1 MAERHVLILL
11 DTSPA
16 SEAAIDSAVS
26 IARHH
31 DLMLRALFVED
42 QDLIASSG
50 HAFSRE
56 ISALSGQPRPFGR
69 QSLLD
74 RLAHQRRQIETRLDA
89 LSQREAFRWHLEVIT
104 GPVVASIQEAAS
116 QAEWIVLGKVG
127 WSGARGGQL
136 GSTARKLVENG
147 RHRLLLWGTTVVPP
161 QANVVVLVGTG
172 GRHQP
177 GVEVGRH
184 LAEATG
190 RRCHLLLLP
199 GSDAVTIERKPGQP
213 EPLVDRLT
221 SPPLDALRRMMRHH
235 PAAAVVIDE
244 PAAEALGLAMTDLIA
259 LVDAPVIRV
268 PALPESRAPDA

>member
-1 MAERHVLILL
+1 MAERHVLVLL

-31 DLMLRALFVED
+31 DLDLRALFVED

-56 ISALSGQPRPFGR
+56 ISALSGQPRSFGR

-74 RLAHQRRQIETRLDA
+74 RLALQRRQIEARLDA
-89 LSQREAFRWHLEVIT
+89 LSRRETLRWQLEVIT
-104 GPVVASIQEAAS
+104 GPVLDSIEQAAL

-127 WSGARGGQL
+127 WSGARGGRL
-136 GSTARKLVENG
+136 GSTARKLVESG
-147 RHRLLLWGTTVVPP
+147 RYRLLLWETTAVPP
-161 QANVVVLVGTG
+161 DADVVVLVGPG
-172 GRHQP
+172 GDCRP
-177 GVEVGRH
+177 GIEVGRH

-199 GSDAVTIERKPGQP
+199 GAEATGSGQ
-213 EPLVDRLT
+213 EPDNPATMVDRLT
-221 SPPLDALRRMMRHH
+221 APPLDALRRLIRQR

-244 PAAEALGLAMTDLIA
+244 TAAEALGLAMTDLIA

-268 PALPESRAPDA
+268 PSQAGEQDPRA